1 MNLLWRIRRSRTLD
15 LLVFAAIVAAIL
27 ALLRFLPEPDPVEVT
42 GTARII
48 DGDSVFVG
56 GVEIRL
62 VGIDAPESGQTCTRA
77 GVSWSCGSEA
87 ARRIGNRLR
96 GRAVTCKGRTRDVHD
111 RLLAVCFSGGV
122 EINRWMVEQGW
133 AVSFGD
139 YRAAERAARK
149 AKRGLWSGNFIRPS
163 EWREVDR

>member
-1 MNLLWRIRRSRTLD
+1 MEKPYPRQYRRGSDGHFATIKSPANFLTWRLNFWQIVLFWRTHVARFPFEPGPGPGPMNLLWRIRRSRTLD

-62 VGIDAPESGQTCTRA
+62 VGIDARSEERRVGKECRSR
-77 GVSWSCGSEA
+77 WSPY
-87 ARRIGNRLR
+87 
-96 GRAVTCKGRTRDVHD
+96 H
-111 RLLAVCFSGGV
+111 
-122 EINRWMVEQGW
+122 
-133 AVSFGD
+133 
-139 YRAAERAARK
+139 
-149 AKRGLWSGNFIRPS
+149 
-163 EWREVDR
+163 